1 MSINSILLHVGGQHD
16 IKQYKRDKQIAKFVM
31 NVKTSVLSDA
41 SYHLIGQKKKPD
53 KSWVLKQ
60 KFASHNIKKIVVT
73 TALQFELRTD
83 VMQRKDKQY

>member
-1 MSINSILLHVGGQHD
+1 MSINSILLHVDGQHD

-41 SYHLIGQKKKPD
+41 SYHLIGQKKTD

-60 KFASHNIKKIVVT
+60 KFASHNTKKIVVT

>member
-1 MSINSILLHVGGQHD
+1 MSIISILLHVGGQHD

-41 SYHLIGQKKKPD
+41 SYHLIGQKKTD

-73 TALQFELRTD
+73 TALQFELITD

>member
-41 SYHLIGQKKKPD
+41 SYHLIGQKKNRQVMSPKAEIC
-53 KSWVLKQ
+53 LT
-60 KFASHNIKKIVVT
+60 HNIKKNCSYNCFTI
-73 TALQFELRTD
+73 
-83 VMQRKDKQY
+83 